1 MHSNPVQ
8 ERMKVLIVDDDYIII
23 KGLEK
28 LIDWDK
34 LNMEIFAVARD
45 GQEALS
51 ILEKT
56 PVDIVITD
64 VNMPQLSGIDF
75 VKKAREVQMY
85 FQLIIISGYQNF
97 DYAKSGMDL
106 GAVNYLLKPIDKVE
120 LERTLEEV
128 AARIVALNHENE
140 LINMNYKVNLRNW
153 LNQSGLS
160 MESVSRLELL
170 RDDYIF
176 FVVDIGS
183 VEANKQAE
191 VVNRIQSSYDYILI
205 HRIDQ
210 FLLLLTL
217 EEQQKADVEAILPD
231 SSYIELIDNAS
242 SLVEVKR
249 IYQQLQNSLLN
260 YKFYYYDN
268 NKEKM
273 SLQSI
278 VDFLSE
284 SYVQTFSQDMIEELS
299 SQIQKIYK
307 AIDTYQIQD
316 TFMLFE
322 EFISMIRHNKVPV
335 AEVIQYFQSIVIYY
349 STKNQ
354 VDDLELY
361 EVIHQ
366 LADDTSFQEK
376 ISIVRK
382 IIVAARTTQREKVY
396 SPAVQDILSHV
407 EDSYDEDISLKQ
419 LSEDLHI
426 NVMYLGQLF
435 KKEVGMSL
443 SKYLNNYR
451 IEQAKK
457 LLTETNL
464 AVAEIGFKVGYQNQ
478 AYFYRVFKSSEN
490 KSPKEYR
497 NDFINQLH
505 QKLS

>member
-1 MHSNPVQ
+1 
-8 ERMKVLIVDDDYIII
+8 MKVLIVDDDYIII

-75 VKKAREVQMY
+75 VKKAREVQMD

-231 SSYIELIDNAS
+231 SSHIELIDNAS

-382 IIVAARTTQREKVY
+382 IIAAARTTQREKVY

>member
-1 MHSNPVQ
+1 
-8 ERMKVLIVDDDYIII
+8 MKVLIVDDDYIII

-382 IIVAARTTQREKVY
+382 IIAAARTTQREKVY

>member
-1 MHSNPVQ
+1 
-8 ERMKVLIVDDDYIII
+8 MKVLIVDDDYIII

-231 SSYIELIDNAS
+231 SSHIELIDNAS

>member
-1 MHSNPVQ
+1 
-8 ERMKVLIVDDDYIII
+8 MKVLIVDDDYIII

-34 LNMEIFAVARD
+34 LNMEICAVAND

-75 VKKAREVQMY
+75 VKKAREVQMD

-128 AARIVALNHENE
+128 ATRIVALNHENE

-153 LNQSGLS
+153 LNQTGVS
-160 MESVSRLELL
+160 MESVSRLEHLS
-170 RDDYIF
+170 DDYIF
-176 FVVDIGS
+176 FIVDIGS

-231 SSYIELIDNAS
+231 SSHIELIDNAS

-307 AIDTYQIQD
+307 AIDSYQIQD
-316 TFMLFE
+316 TFILFE

-354 VDDLELY
+354 VDDLEIY

-366 LADDTSFQEK
+366 LADDTGFQEK

-382 IIVAARTTQREKVY
+382 IITAARTTQRKKVY
-396 SPAVQDILSHV
+396 SSAVQAILSHV

-464 AVAEIGFKVGYQNQ
+464 VVAEIGFKVGYQNQ

>member
-1 MHSNPVQ
+1 
-8 ERMKVLIVDDDYIII
+8 MKVLIVDDDYIII

-34 LNMEIFAVARD
+34 LNMEIFAVAND

-75 VKKAREVQMY
+75 VKKAREVQMD

-231 SSYIELIDNAS
+231 SSHIELIDNAS

-307 AIDTYQIQD
+307 AIDTNQIQD

-382 IIVAARTTQREKVY
+382 IIAAARTTQREKVY

>member
-231 SSYIELIDNAS
+231 SSHIELIDNAS

-382 IIVAARTTQREKVY
+382 IIAAARTTQREKVY

>member
-1 MHSNPVQ
+1 
-8 ERMKVLIVDDDYIII
+8 MKVLIVDDDYIII

-75 VKKAREVQMY
+75 VKKAREVQMD

-183 VEANKQAE
+183 VGANKQAE

-231 SSYIELIDNAS
+231 SSHIELIDNAS

-366 LADDTSFQEK
+366 LADDTGFQEK

-382 IIVAARTTQREKVY
+382 IIAAARTTQREKVY

>member
-1 MHSNPVQ
+1 
-8 ERMKVLIVDDDYIII
+8 
-23 KGLEK
+23 
-28 LIDWDK
+28 
-34 LNMEIFAVARD
+34 
-45 GQEALS
+45 
-51 ILEKT
+51 
-56 PVDIVITD
+56 
-64 VNMPQLSGIDF
+64 
-75 VKKAREVQMY
+75 
-85 FQLIIISGYQNF
+85 
-97 DYAKSGMDL
+97 
-106 GAVNYLLKPIDKVE
+106 
-120 LERTLEEV
+120 
-128 AARIVALNHENE
+128 
-140 LINMNYKVNLRNW
+140 
-153 LNQSGLS
+153 
-160 MESVSRLELL
+160 
-170 RDDYIF
+170 
-176 FVVDIGS
+176 
-183 VEANKQAE
+183 
-191 VVNRIQSSYDYILI
+191 
-205 HRIDQ
+205 
-210 FLLLLTL
+210 
-217 EEQQKADVEAILPD
+217 
-231 SSYIELIDNAS
+231 
-242 SLVEVKR
+242 
-249 IYQQLQNSLLN
+249 
-260 YKFYYYDN
+260 
-268 NKEKM
+268 M
-273 SLQSI
+273 SLQFI

-382 IIVAARTTQREKVY
+382 IIAAARTTQREKVY

>member
-1 MHSNPVQ
+1 
-8 ERMKVLIVDDDYIII
+8 MKVLIVDDDYIII

>member
-1 MHSNPVQ
+1 
-8 ERMKVLIVDDDYIII
+8 MKVLIVDDDYIII

-34 LNMEIFAVARD
+34 LNMEIFAVAND

-75 VKKAREVQMY
+75 VKKAREVQMD

-231 SSYIELIDNAS
+231 SSHIELIDNAS

-366 LADDTSFQEK
+366 LADDTGFQEK

-382 IIVAARTTQREKVY
+382 IIAAARTTQREKVY

>member
-1 MHSNPVQ
+1 
-8 ERMKVLIVDDDYIII
+8 MKVLIVDDDYIII

-34 LNMEIFAVARD
+34 LNMEIFAVAND

>member
-1 MHSNPVQ
+1 
-8 ERMKVLIVDDDYIII
+8 MKVLIVDDDYIII

-34 LNMEIFAVARD
+34 LNMEIFAVAND

-75 VKKAREVQMY
+75 VKKAREVQMD

-128 AARIVALNHENE
+128 AAKIVALNHENE

-170 RDDYIF
+170 RDDYTF
-176 FVVDIGS
+176 FIVDIGS

-191 VVNRIQSSYDYILI
+191 VVNRVQSSYDYILI

-231 SSYIELIDNAS
+231 SSHIELIDNAS

-307 AIDTYQIQD
+307 AIDSYQIQD

-382 IIVAARTTQREKVY
+382 IIAAARTTQREKVY

>member
-1 MHSNPVQ
+1 
-8 ERMKVLIVDDDYIII
+8 MKVLIVDDDYIII

-34 LNMEIFAVARD
+34 LNMEIFAVAND

-75 VKKAREVQMY
+75 VKKAREVQMD

-128 AARIVALNHENE
+128 AAKIVALNHENE

-176 FVVDIGS
+176 FIVDIGS

-231 SSYIELIDNAS
+231 SSHIELIDNAS

-307 AIDTYQIQD
+307 AIDSYQIQD

-382 IIVAARTTQREKVY
+382 IIAAARTTQREKVY

>member
-1 MHSNPVQ
+1 
-8 ERMKVLIVDDDYIII
+8 MKVLIVDDDYIII

-34 LNMEIFAVARD
+34 LNMEIFAVAND

-75 VKKAREVQMY
+75 VKKAREVQMD

-231 SSYIELIDNAS
+231 SSHIELIDNAS

-307 AIDTYQIQD
+307 AIDSYQIQD

-366 LADDTSFQEK
+366 LADDTGFQEK

-382 IIVAARTTQREKVY
+382 IIAAARTTQREKVY

>member
-1 MHSNPVQ
+1 
-8 ERMKVLIVDDDYIII
+8 MKVLIVDDDYIII

-34 LNMEIFAVARD
+34 LNMEIFAVAND

-231 SSYIELIDNAS
+231 SSHIELIDNAS

-382 IIVAARTTQREKVY
+382 IIAAARTTQREKVY

>member
-1 MHSNPVQ
+1 
-8 ERMKVLIVDDDYIII
+8 MKVLIVDDDYIII

-34 LNMEIFAVARD
+34 LNMEIFAVAND

-75 VKKAREVQMY
+75 VKKAREVQMD

-231 SSYIELIDNAS
+231 SSHIELIDNAS

-382 IIVAARTTQREKVY
+382 IIAAARTTQREKVY

>member
-1 MHSNPVQ
+1 
-8 ERMKVLIVDDDYIII
+8 MKVLIVDDDYIII

-34 LNMEIFAVARD
+34 LNMEIFAVAND
-45 GQEALS
+45 GQEALA

-75 VKKAREVQMY
+75 VRKAREVQMD

-106 GAVNYLLKPIDKVE
+106 GAINYLLKPIDKVE

-128 AARIVALNHENE
+128 AARITALNHESE
-140 LINMNYKVNLRNW
+140 LVNMNYKVNLRNW
-153 LNQSGLS
+153 LNQPDLS
-160 MESVSRLELL
+160 MESVSSHELL
-170 RDDYIF
+170 RDYYTF
-176 FVVDIGS
+176 FIVDIGS
-183 VEANKQAE
+183 KDVSQQEDVANL
-191 VVNRIQSSYDYILI
+191 IQSSHDYILI
-205 HRIDQ
+205 NRIDQ
-210 FLLLLTL
+210 FLLLLSL
-217 EEQQKADVEAILPD
+217 EEQQKADVESILPH
-231 SSYIELIDNAS
+231 STHIELIDNAN

-260 YKFYYYDN
+260 YKFYYYDS

-284 SYVQTFSQDMIEELS
+284 SYEQTFSHAIIEELS
-299 SQIQKIYK
+299 SQMHKIYK
-307 AIDTYQIQD
+307 AIDSYQIQE

-322 EFISMIRHNKVPV
+322 EFISMIRFNKVPV
-335 AEVIQYFQSIVIYY
+335 AEVVQYFQSVVIYY

-361 EVIHQ
+361 EVIHH

-376 ISIVRK
+376 IAIVRK
-382 IIVAARTTQREKVY
+382 VIAAARTTQREKVY
-396 SPAVQDILSHV
+396 STAVQDVLSQV
-407 EDSYDEDISLKQ
+407 ETSYYEDISLKQ
-419 LSEDLHI
+419 LSEELHI

-497 NDFINQLH
+497 NDFIKQLN

>member
-1 MHSNPVQ
+1 
-8 ERMKVLIVDDDYIII
+8 MKVLIVDDDYIII

-231 SSYIELIDNAS
+231 SSHIELIDNAS

-382 IIVAARTTQREKVY
+382 IIAAARTTQREKVY

>member
-1 MHSNPVQ
+1 
-8 ERMKVLIVDDDYIII
+8 MKVLIVDDDYIII

-34 LNMEIFAVARD
+34 VNMEIFAVAND

-75 VKKAREVQMY
+75 VKKAREVQMD

-128 AARIVALNHENE
+128 AAKIVALNHENE

-176 FVVDIGS
+176 FIVDIGS

-231 SSYIELIDNAS
+231 SSHIELIDNAS

-366 LADDTSFQEK
+366 LADDTGFQEK

-382 IIVAARTTQREKVY
+382 IIAAARTTQREKVY

-457 LLTETNL
+457 LLIETNL

>member
-1 MHSNPVQ
+1 
-8 ERMKVLIVDDDYIII
+8 MKVLIVDDDYIII

-34 LNMEIFAVARD
+34 VNMEIFAVAND

-75 VKKAREVQMY
+75 VKKAREVQMD

-128 AARIVALNHENE
+128 AAKIVALNHENE

-176 FVVDIGS
+176 FIVDIGS

-231 SSYIELIDNAS
+231 SSHIELIDNAS

-307 AIDTYQIQD
+307 AIDSYQIQD

-366 LADDTSFQEK
+366 LADDTGFQEK

-382 IIVAARTTQREKVY
+382 IIAAARTTQREKVY